1 MITKLLVIDADACS
15 ELVETLNHLV
25 ASDVKVITFDLC
37 GGFIEPDTTKNLFVE
52 NILQNVRTL
61 SETQS
66 VNLTNIGF
74 LYSEQAS
81 NSRTSSGYT
90 NSYHIIE
97 NIENNPDNMKSWDY
111 MVSTMEQLY
120 LVTMVESVD
129 FIDINHFLYSQHYSY
144 IFDYMNSNIKKE
156 IKVNY
161 LKNNFKLDVISDELT
176 YTNNWLY
183 SICTR
188 FNSDD
193 IKVLVDRYFHPTN
206 VSLENVKNIELK
218 LQINIRYL
226 FNETIDDTT
235 TIINNIILYDLHL
248 QEYLEDVQNT
258 LLSNTAIITFS
269 KMNSFIE
276 IKQALDVLY
285 NDENSD
291 IKNIALFQNNTQQ
304 SLYNIVSEETSTIK
318 NVITKDPSLNT
329 WSQFTDFVVY
339 LEQQLSVQNFDL
351 LMCKIYS
358 DDNWKYVI
366 ENVSSQL
373 SSLEIRSSED
383 VTGHV
388 LFEGDWILESPAAD
402 VNLVGL
408 YFNESIKN
416 VDVHLN
422 GGYVFTTRTDLQQAV
437 NDWIAGDTTTYG
449 HISTWDTANVTNMSS
464 LFSSKS
470 TFNEDISTW
479 NTSNVTNM
487 DAMFESAT
495 NFSGDLSNWNVSKV
509 TSMYQMFMF
518 NTSFNSDLSNWN
530 VSNVKDFGFM
540 FYSTYADL
548 SFSFSNWNVSNALY
562 MNLMF
567 RNTNFNQDISNWDV
581 ANVNSFD
588 SMFQNASS
596 FNQDLNSWQVKSDAN
611 LSSMFQN
618 ASSFSYILSGTAWVN
633 HVGTQTNMFQGSQS
647 YIPVTITL
655 DADGRIS
662 DGDLKQAIANW
673 DTQKSSIISQIG
685 EMNTWDTTNVT
696 NMSSLFSSKSTFN
709 EDISTWNTSN
719 VTNMDAMFESATNF
733 SGDLSNW
740 NVSKVTSMYQMF
752 MFNTSF
758 NSDLSNWN
766 VSNVKDFGFMF
777 YSTYADLSF
786 SFSNWNVSNALYMN
800 LMFRNTKF
808 NQDISNWDV
817 ANVDAFDSMFR
828 NASNFNQD
836 LNSWQVKSDANLSSM
851 FQDASSFNQVLTG
864 YYWLNHAGTQTNMFQ
879 GSSGSFGTLP
889 DPLTITIVSTDLS
902 NNDNSDYGVVNMV
915 VTSSSSMTITET
927 DISLTNGVISE
938 FTKNSGT
945 NYSFKVSSNSLTGST
960 SLSILENSVYNDS
973 VAGPYNQAS
982 NTFEWTWNYTI
993 VPPVITISSKDIDN
1007 GDTFPHTSVNMTMEI
1022 RNDLLHGNKVES
1034 SILPSDV
1041 SAENGY
1047 IFGVG
1052 RNNSTQD
1059 YLVTVSDKTNSH
1071 PHYNSGSSSAYYIEE
1086 SSSTDI
1092 SYIGGTGESYVDI
1105 PFSVDNV
1112 VYFEKPLA
1120 SGDAG
1125 VYEEISGTITDG
1137 VQGYYAKGNVLFPD
1151 YSSAGFSAG
1160 TNLSQDIL
1168 LFNENDWTV
1177 EFFMYP
1183 TQNSNGYFTSLVNFG
1198 DKSTTAGSTK
1208 GVFEINYYWNSYG
1221 GSYQNAISSS
1231 IGHGANGTGSV
1242 YNHDDGGSGPAG
1254 TRAVNQAHVL
1264 ENVPDDENGN
1274 KIVPVIDPNTL
1285 NDGKYHHVCLSRKG
1299 NTFTGFLNGSIIYQE
1314 TEEWNPAVVY
1324 SAPNNLDGG
1333 LRIGAMTSTDNRS
1346 FNGYIQDVKIINGVG
1361 RDQPFTITAS
1371 TLSESPS
1378 LNFLVGNTYRFDQ
1391 SDSTNAGHPLLFYED
1406 ASKNIPYT
1414 RGVTTTGTA
1423 GSSGS
1428 LVSIQI
1434 NEGTPSPLHYQCG
1447 NHEFMGASGNVKNI
1461 INFKL
1466 GSTSTTNSTT
1476 LTIPE
1481 NSLTR
1486 VFNGVFTTNSNN
1498 ESNYFNWTY
1507 DSPDLTITSLVIN
1520 DATGTNLSSGA
1531 NISKDKLWLQ
1541 FTFSESVYNIDK
1553 DNFTISNCKIKNISF
1568 DTTFTIC
1575 TVNVQTFSTTSASV
1589 EIKTDVQIATGRG
1602 LEKQITGS
1610 TNTTFNWSYNNVT
1623 PEISLTSSQPSG
1635 LTNNVSFVDLSFVTT
1650 LDTADFDVSSITLTG
1665 DASLTNF
1672 TAVSATEYSVRL
1684 TPNNAS
1690 SINLSVEQSAFTESV
1705 YGNGNNNSV
1714 SFSWIYDNVPPTVTI
1729 SSPTISDGDSSSD
1742 SYIELE
1748 FTMSKPVT
1756 DFVLSDDLDIINGT
1770 IGPLVRLTD
1779 SLYSAKLYPTQN
1791 DTVTVTV
1798 LSNAITDSAG
1808 NKNAYDS
1815 NVFDWVF
1822 TSSDLLATLTSNE
1835 ITNGDSYVNN
1845 SITMTL
1851 TTSLDIVEF
1860 VAADVTC
1867 TNGVVSN
1874 VDFATKTFT
1883 VTSSSANSETTIKIS
1898 AGSIQTA
1905 QGVTNI
1911 ESNTFSWTY
1920 APPIPTLVIES
1931 AQIDD
1936 GDYTNVS
1943 PIDFTL
1949 TFDQASV
1956 VFDQNNLDVSNGS
1969 ITSFSGSGTTYQVSV
1984 TPDSEGEIILSLPED
1999 QAYVTNNG
2007 DHYNDISYNYQWN
2020 YDSTKPSITIDS
2032 TLVTQDASSTLT
2044 KINLNITSDKNISG
2058 LEITDFDVS
2067 NAVISSLSD
2076 TSGTSFTVAI
2086 EPFDESVDAS
2096 VNICLKSDSVL
2107 DSAGNSNDKSNEFG
2121 YSYIFFSRKLE
2132 SSAIETL
2139 FSNDTEIPENEKL
2152 SSSEID
2158 LVLSAAFT
2166 IPDTASP
2173 FAVAATTENSNAG
2186 GNSDSTTT
2194 TDSTFVAPPKITI
2207 PSEVTI
2213 VNRKVFTRLVD
2224 QIFAST
2230 SDSVSSLTIDKSSMA
2245 VSEAAET
2252 ELAEIEEVVMV
2263 KSNQTEPIDLSTFT
2277 EDTTVPSAAYIPLAN
2292 AGDFAIVEISGVQ
2305 YTTVANGDDT
2315 FTLSDDITG
2324 GLGTY
2329 TTNDIYVISDRYKI
2343 VFGSETIVDGGEEDS
2358 SSGGDDSS
2366 GNDSGGTTNNTGVP
2380 CFLEGT
2386 KILTTNGY
2394 KNIELLNPKKDKLLD
2409 KDNKPLNFLDI
2420 QKYSQDND
2428 GKQYPY
2434 KIPKGSVLSEEY
2446 TCNNDLYLTYNH
2458 CVYLPHLNKYAPV
2471 SAMSHIKEDK
2481 MLTRKKFTYYHIFTE
2496 NYFSDT
2502 LMANGIPCESHSKYT
2517 FAKLR
2522 NIDSTGKLLR
2532 NVIKKA
2538 EMLPNCMRNRLSNKE
2553 MKQVIKKFKNKQ
2565 NKKYS
2570 KR

>member
-366 ENVSSQL
+366 DNVSSQL

-388 LFEGDWILESPAAD
+388 LFEGDWILESPAED

-422 GGYVFTTRTDLQQAV
+422 GGYVFTTRSDLQQAV

-487 DAMFESAT
+487 DAMF
-495 NFSGDLSNWNVSKV
+495 
-509 TSMYQMFMF
+509 Q
-518 NTSFNSDLSNWN
+518 
-530 VSNVKDFGFM
+530 
-540 FYSTYADL
+540 
-548 SFSFSNWNVSNALY
+548 
-562 MNLMF
+562 
-567 RNTNFNQDISNWDV
+567 
-581 ANVNSFD
+581 
-588 SMFQNASS
+588 
-596 FNQDLNSWQVKSDAN
+596 
-611 LSSMFQN
+611 
-618 ASSFSYILSGTAWVN
+618 
-633 HVGTQTNMFQGSQS
+633 
-647 YIPVTITL
+647 
-655 DADGRIS
+655 
-662 DGDLKQAIANW
+662 
-673 DTQKSSIISQIG
+673 
-685 EMNTWDTTNVT
+685 
-696 NMSSLFSSKSTFN
+696 
-709 EDISTWNTSN
+709 
-719 VTNMDAMFESATNF
+719 SATNF

-1208 GVFEINYYWNSYG
+1208 GVFEINYYWNSY
-1221 GSYQNAISSS
+1221 
-1231 IGHGANGTGSV
+1231 
-1242 YNHDDGGSGPAG
+1242 
-1254 TRAVNQAHVL
+1254 
-1264 ENVPDDENGN
+1264 
-1274 KIVPVIDPNTL
+1274 
-1285 NDGKYHHVCLSRKG
+1285 
-1299 NTFTGFLNGSIIYQE
+1299 
-1314 TEEWNPAVVY
+1314 
-1324 SAPNNLDGG
+1324 
-1333 LRIGAMTSTDNRS
+1333 
-1346 FNGYIQDVKIINGVG
+1346 
-1361 RDQPFTITAS
+1361 
-1371 TLSESPS
+1371 
-1378 LNFLVGNTYRFDQ
+1378 
-1391 SDSTNAGHPLLFYED
+1391 
-1406 ASKNIPYT
+1406 
-1414 RGVTTTGTA
+1414 
-1423 GSSGS
+1423 
-1428 LVSIQI
+1428 
-1434 NEGTPSPLHYQCG
+1434 
-1447 NHEFMGASGNVKNI
+1447 
-1461 INFKL
+1461 
-1466 GSTSTTNSTT
+1466 
-1476 LTIPE
+1476 
-1481 NSLTR
+1481 
-1486 VFNGVFTTNSNN
+1486 
-1498 ESNYFNWTY
+1498 
-1507 DSPDLTITSLVIN
+1507 
-1520 DATGTNLSSGA
+1520 
-1531 NISKDKLWLQ
+1531 
-1541 FTFSESVYNIDK
+1541 
-1553 DNFTISNCKIKNISF
+1553 
-1568 DTTFTIC
+1568 
-1575 TVNVQTFSTTSASV
+1575 
-1589 EIKTDVQIATGRG
+1589 
-1602 LEKQITGS
+1602 
-1610 TNTTFNWSYNNVT
+1610 
-1623 PEISLTSSQPSG
+1623 
-1635 LTNNVSFVDLSFVTT
+1635 
-1650 LDTADFDVSSITLTG
+1650 
-1665 DASLTNF
+1665 
-1672 TAVSATEYSVRL
+1672 
-1684 TPNNAS
+1684 
-1690 SINLSVEQSAFTESV
+1690 
-1705 YGNGNNNSV
+1705 
-1714 SFSWIYDNVPPTVTI
+1714 
-1729 SSPTISDGDSSSD
+1729 
-1742 SYIELE
+1742 
-1748 FTMSKPVT
+1748 
-1756 DFVLSDDLDIINGT
+1756 
-1770 IGPLVRLTD
+1770 
-1779 SLYSAKLYPTQN
+1779 
-1791 DTVTVTV
+1791 
-1798 LSNAITDSAG
+1798 
-1808 NKNAYDS
+1808 
-1815 NVFDWVF
+1815 
-1822 TSSDLLATLTSNE
+1822 
-1835 ITNGDSYVNN
+1835 
-1845 SITMTL
+1845 
-1851 TTSLDIVEF
+1851 
-1860 VAADVTC
+1860 
-1867 TNGVVSN
+1867 
-1874 VDFATKTFT
+1874 
-1883 VTSSSANSETTIKIS
+1883 
-1898 AGSIQTA
+1898 
-1905 QGVTNI
+1905 
-1911 ESNTFSWTY
+1911 
-1920 APPIPTLVIES
+1920 
-1931 AQIDD
+1931 
-1936 GDYTNVS
+1936 
-1943 PIDFTL
+1943 
-1949 TFDQASV
+1949 
-1956 VFDQNNLDVSNGS
+1956 
-1969 ITSFSGSGTTYQVSV
+1969 
-1984 TPDSEGEIILSLPED
+1984 
-1999 QAYVTNNG
+1999 
-2007 DHYNDISYNYQWN
+2007 
-2020 YDSTKPSITIDS
+2020 
-2032 TLVTQDASSTLT
+2032 
-2044 KINLNITSDKNISG
+2044 
-2058 LEITDFDVS
+2058 
-2067 NAVISSLSD
+2067 
-2076 TSGTSFTVAI
+2076 
-2086 EPFDESVDAS
+2086 
-2096 VNICLKSDSVL
+2096 
-2107 DSAGNSNDKSNEFG
+2107 
-2121 YSYIFFSRKLE
+2121 
-2132 SSAIETL
+2132 
-2139 FSNDTEIPENEKL
+2139 
-2152 SSSEID
+2152 
-2158 LVLSAAFT
+2158 
-2166 IPDTASP
+2166 
-2173 FAVAATTENSNAG
+2173 
-2186 GNSDSTTT
+2186 
-2194 TDSTFVAPPKITI
+2194 
-2207 PSEVTI
+2207 
-2213 VNRKVFTRLVD
+2213 
-2224 QIFAST
+2224 
-2230 SDSVSSLTIDKSSMA
+2230 
-2245 VSEAAET
+2245 
-2252 ELAEIEEVVMV
+2252 
-2263 KSNQTEPIDLSTFT
+2263 
-2277 EDTTVPSAAYIPLAN
+2277 
-2292 AGDFAIVEISGVQ
+2292 
-2305 YTTVANGDDT
+2305 
-2315 FTLSDDITG
+2315 
-2324 GLGTY
+2324 
-2329 TTNDIYVISDRYKI
+2329 
-2343 VFGSETIVDGGEEDS
+2343 
-2358 SSGGDDSS
+2358 
-2366 GNDSGGTTNNTGVP
+2366 
-2380 CFLEGT
+2380 
-2386 KILTTNGY
+2386 
-2394 KNIELLNPKKDKLLD
+2394 
-2409 KDNKPLNFLDI
+2409 
-2420 QKYSQDND
+2420 
-2428 GKQYPY
+2428 
-2434 KIPKGSVLSEEY
+2434 
-2446 TCNNDLYLTYNH
+2446 
-2458 CVYLPHLNKYAPV
+2458 
-2471 SAMSHIKEDK
+2471 
-2481 MLTRKKFTYYHIFTE
+2481 
-2496 NYFSDT
+2496 
-2502 LMANGIPCESHSKYT
+2502 
-2517 FAKLR
+2517 
-2522 NIDSTGKLLR
+2522 
-2532 NVIKKA
+2532 
-2538 EMLPNCMRNRLSNKE
+2538 
-2553 MKQVIKKFKNKQ
+2553 
-2565 NKKYS
+2565 
-2570 KR
+2570 